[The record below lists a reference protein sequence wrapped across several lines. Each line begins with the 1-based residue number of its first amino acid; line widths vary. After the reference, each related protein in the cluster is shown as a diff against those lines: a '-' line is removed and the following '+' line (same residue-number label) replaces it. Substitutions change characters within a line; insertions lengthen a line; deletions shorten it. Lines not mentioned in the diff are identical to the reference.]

1 MTISL
6 AFEKQYLPSFSKM
19 WWVSGGE
26 QRFNERDAKMANYA
40 SCMGSKD
47 LRFIAVL
54 ETEGHC
60 TAMNISEDTLCR
72 ITCTAKRGMEGY
84 SWRATEE
91 IYVRE

>member
-1 MTISL
+1 MQS
-6 AFEKQYLPSFSKM
+6 Y
-19 WWVSGGE
+19 
-26 QRFNERDAKMANYA
+26 
-40 SCMGSKD
+40 MGSKD

-60 TAMNISEDTLCR
+60 TTMNISADTLCI
-72 ITCTAKRGMEGY
+72 ITCTAEREMEGH